1 MSNVIKIKSRQS
13 GNAGAPASLA
23 RAELAYNEQDD
34 TLYIGHGTGTDAT
47 RTKKAI
53 GGVGSFVDT
62 ASTQTLTNKDL
73 TATSNSFT
81 AATASQ
87 SGVVELATNTEA
99 NAGTDAFR
107 AVTPANL
114 GAFTGNANITT
125 VGTISTGVWSGTKLV
140 AGKVPNIE
148 DLTVGG
154 DLAMGNNK
162 ITGLADPTS
171 ASGAATKSYV
181 DAVKTGLDVKDSV
194 RVATTADLGVNWPNL
209 GSSVTIDNVS
219 LATGDRVLV
228 KNQTDASENG
238 IYRYEQSGS
247 ADDFIRTT
255 DADNSPA
262 GEVTSGMFTFVEE
275 GTANADSGWVLTTD
289 GAITL
294 GSTNLAFS
302 QFSGAGQVTAG
313 DGLSKTGNTLEVDLK
328 TNGGLEF
335 DNGELRIDLS
345 DSGIGASGDL
355 AVSNISGLGSLATLS
370 AVGAAE
376 ITDNSVGAAEL
387 NVSGNGTNGQYL
399 ITDGDGT
406 FSWLT
411 LPVNGGTGIDVASDY
426 TLSIDSTVATLDG
439 TQALTNKTI
448 DCGTF

>member
-1 MSNVIKIKSRQS
+1 MSNIIKIKRSDAS
-13 GNAGAPASLA
+13 NMAAPTALA
-23 RAELAYNEQDD
+23 RGELAYQEVSK
-34 TLYIGHGTGTDAT
+34 TLYIG
-47 RTKKAI
+47 
-53 GGVGSFVDT
+53 
-62 ASTQTLTNKDL
+62 
-73 TATSNSFT
+73 
-81 AATASQ
+81 
-87 SGVVELATNTEA
+87 
-99 NAGTDAFR
+99 
-107 AVTPANL
+107 
-114 GAFTGNANITT
+114 
-125 VGTISTGVWSGTKLV
+125 SGTESSGEAANQPIV
-140 AGKVPNIE
+140 AGPINVMP
-148 DLTVGG
+148 TPTG
-154 DLAMGNNK
+154 DLAMSDNK
-162 ITGLADPTS
+162 ITGLKTPT
-171 ASGAATKSYV
+171 GATDAVTKAYV

-194 RVATTADLGVNWPNL
+194 RVATTADLGTNWPNL
-209 GSSVTIDNVS
+209 GSSVTIDGVA

-228 KNQTDASENG
+228 KNQSDASENG

-247 ADDFIRTT
+247 ADDFIRAT
-255 DADNSPA
+255 DADENV
-262 GEVTSGMFTFVEE
+262 EVTAGMFTFVEE
-275 GTANADSGWVLTTD
+275 GTANADSGWVLTTND
-289 GAITL
+289 SITV
-294 GSTNLAFS
+294 GTTGLAFA

-313 DGLSKTGNTLEVDLK
+313 DGLSKTGNTLDVDLK

-439 TQALTNKTI
+439 TQTLANKTI